1 MSPPFNLLMECGSC
15 AIENLIPGFTPGTPV
30 ICNQCRE
37 NLLALDFSKTHQG
50 HTCDSCGM
58 VLLIKE
64 ETEFSDGESECQCG
78 GQNFSELDMKV
89 FAESVS
95 KAPILDLDDSD
106 DDSDFDWC
114 RSAPDNST
122 KEDYNEIFDDDPGF

>member
-1 MSPPFNLLMECGSC
+1 
-15 AIENLIPGFTPGTPV
+15 
-30 ICNQCRE
+30 
-37 NLLALDFSKTHQG
+37 
-50 HTCDSCGM
+50 
-58 VLLIKE
+58 
-64 ETEFSDGESECQCG
+64 
-78 GQNFSELDMKV
+78 MKV

>member
-1 MSPPFNLLMECGSC
+1 
-15 AIENLIPGFTPGTPV
+15 
-30 ICNQCRE
+30 
-37 NLLALDFSKTHQG
+37 
-50 HTCDSCGM
+50 M

-95 KAPILDLDDSD
+95 KAPILDLDNSD